1 MGIDYII
8 TVFLSS
14 LSSASVLIIATLGL
28 AVVFGLMGV
37 INLAHGE
44 FIMFG
49 AYVALFATKAG
60 VPFPLAVA
68 LATISTAMFGA
79 IVEVLIIRRLY
90 GRLFDT
96 MLATWGLS
104 MVMYQAAV
112 LMFGSVTE
120 GIGMPASNVSIG
132 DYSISTY
139 MLMLIVIA
147 VLLTILTY
155 LLLTKTNYGVMAR
168 ASIQDGQMAKAVG
181 IESSRINMMTFSLG
195 AGLAGFA
202 GAILVPA
209 IPATPTM
216 GFAFVIKAFL
226 IVVAAGP
233 VTLTG
238 AVIAGGGLGMMTNAV
253 SSFWSAA
260 FGDILF
266 FLVTIGILRFFP
278 LGISEKWRMKL

>member
-1 MGIDYII
+1 MSIDYIS
-8 TVFLSS
+8 VVALSS

-49 AYVALFATKAG
+49 AYVALFSVKAG
-60 VPFPLAVA
+60 IPFPVAVFI
-68 LATISTAMFGA
+68 ATASTALFGA
-79 IVEVLIIRRLY
+79 IVERLIIQRLY

-104 MVMYQAAV
+104 MIMYQGAV
-112 LMFGSVTE
+112 LMFGTVSE
-120 GIGMPASNVSIG
+120 GIGMPISNLSIG
-132 DYSISTY
+132 EFSISTY
-139 MLMLIVIA
+139 MLFLILVAI
-147 VLLTILTY
+147 VMTVLTY

-168 ASIQDGQMAKAVG
+168 ASIQDAQMAKAVG
-181 IESSRINMMTFSLG
+181 IESKHVNTMTFSLG
-195 AGLAGFA
+195 AALAGFA

-238 AVIAGGGLGMMTNAV
+238 SVVAGGGLGFITNAV
-253 SSFWSAA
+253 SSFWSTA

-266 FLVTIGILRFFP
+266 FFITICILRFFP
-278 LGISEKWRMKL
+278 YGISEKWRKKL

>member
-1 MGIDYII
+1 MSLDYIAI
-8 TVFLSS
+8 VALSAF
-14 LSSASVLIIATLGL
+14 SSASVLIIATLGL

-49 AYVALFATKAG
+49 AYVTLFAVKAG
-60 VPFPLAVA
+60 IPFPVAVCV
-68 LATISTAMFGA
+68 ATLSTALFGA
-79 IVEVLIIRRLY
+79 IVECLIIRRLY

-104 MVMYQAAV
+104 MVMYQGAV

-120 GIGMPASNVSIG
+120 GIGMPVSNVSIG
-132 DYSISTY
+132 QYSISSY
-139 MLMLIVIA
+139 MLFLIVVA
-147 VLLTILTY
+147 VVITLMTY
-155 LLLTKTNYGVMAR
+155 ALLTKTNYGVMAR

-181 IESSRINMMTFSLG
+181 IESKHVNTMTFSLG
-195 AGLAGFA
+195 AALAGFA

-238 AVIAGGGLGMMTNAV
+238 SVIAGGGLGVITNAI
-253 SSFWSAA
+253 SSFWSTA
-260 FGDILF
+260 FGDIVF
-266 FLVTIGILRFFP
+266 FFITICVLRYFP
-278 LGISEKWRMKL
+278 RGISEKWRMKL

>member
-1 MGIDYII
+1 MSFDYIA
-8 TVFLSS
+8 VVGLSA

-44 FIMFG
+44 FIMLG
-49 AYVALFATKAG
+49 AYVALFSVKAG
-60 VPFPLAVA
+60 VPFPIAVCI
-68 LATISTAMFGA
+68 ATLSAAMFGA
-79 IVEVLIIRRLY
+79 IVERLIIQRLY

-104 MVMYQAAV
+104 MVMYQTAV
-112 LMFGSVTE
+112 LLFGSVSE
-120 GIGMPASNVSIG
+120 GIGMPASNISIG
-132 DYSISTY
+132 EYTVSSY
-139 MLMLIVIA
+139 MMFLILVA
-147 VLLTILTY
+147 VVMTVVTY

-168 ASIQDGQMAKAVG
+168 ASIQDAQMAKAVG
-181 IESSRINMMTFSLG
+181 IESRSINTMTFSFG
-195 AGLAGFA
+195 AALAGFA

-216 GFAFVIKAFL
+216 GFAFVVKAFL

-238 AVIAGGGLGMMTNAV
+238 SVLAGGSLGVITNAI
-253 SSFWSAA
+253 SSFWSTA
-260 FGDILF
+260 FGDIVF
-266 FLVTIGILRFFP
+266 FFITICVLRFFP
-278 LGISEKWRMKL
+278 FGISEKWRMKL